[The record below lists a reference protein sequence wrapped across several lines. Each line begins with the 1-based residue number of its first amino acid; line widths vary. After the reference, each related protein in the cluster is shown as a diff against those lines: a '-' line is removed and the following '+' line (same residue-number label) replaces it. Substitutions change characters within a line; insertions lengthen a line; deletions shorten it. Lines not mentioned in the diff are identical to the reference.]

1 MREHNKISIEGAFGL
16 ERLTGFEAHV
26 MPGKHARAVIEG
38 IAGEID
44 TMERWQK
51 SEEEQEVTVK
61 HKGEAVFC
69 GLVEHASFEPVTKDV
84 YRVRI
89 HLISGSTALDRE
101 KVSMS
106 FQDTKLTYVDIAEK
120 AVSSTPGASILCTA
134 GKGEKPGRPMI
145 QYGETDWEFAARLAS
160 RVKAVL
166 YPEVCRHGAYL
177 WFGIPECG
185 EKGVKIEGEAYAHGI
200 SSRFYELG
208 GDKSGYKS
216 RDFEYYRVGCGQNH
230 GIGAKTAY
238 AGGMWRILE
247 KHIQLLQE
255 EFRYTYILG
264 RDAYAAAKPVYNPMF
279 VGQSIHG
286 TVIKTGGDAVRLYLK
301 IDKKQDVST
310 AHPYPWV
317 PDTGSVMYCMPETG
331 TKVSL
336 YFPDED
342 ERNAIAVN
350 CIRQNG
356 ASCSG
361 MSDPSKRAL
370 TTAEG
375 KRLYLEP
382 GMMGFDV
389 KSAGHAMSL
398 EDGKSISFRS
408 GTTVNICAVENIG
421 FFAKKITV
429 NSPQALNILRDPEN

>member
-1 MREHNKISIEGAFGL
+1 MREHNGIAIEGAFGL
-16 ERLTGFEAHV
+16 ERLTGFESHV

-51 SEEEQEVTVK
+51 SEGKQEVTVR

-84 YRVRI
+84 YQVKI

-101 KVSMS
+101 KESVS
-106 FQDTKLTYVDIAEK
+106 FQDTKLSYVEIAEK
-120 AVSSTPGASILCTA
+120 AISSTPGASVICTT

-145 QYGETDWEFAARLAS
+145 QYAETDWEFAARLAS

-166 YPEVCRHGAYL
+166 YPEVCRHGAYI

-185 EKGVKIEGEAYAHGI
+185 EKAVKIEAEEYGHGI

-208 GDKSGYKS
+208 GASAGLTS
-216 RDFEYYRVGCGQNH
+216 RDFEYYRVECTGNH
-230 GIGAKTAY
+230 SLGAKASY
-238 AGGMWRILE
+238 AGSTWRILE
-247 KHIQLLQE
+247 KHIRLVQE
-255 EFRYTYILG
+255 EFRFTYILG
-264 RDAYAAAKPVYNPMF
+264 RDALASAKPVYNPMF

-286 TVIKTGGDAVRLYLK
+286 TVIKTGGDAVRLHLK

-331 TKVSL
+331 TTVSL
-336 YFPDED
+336 YFPNED

-356 ASCSG
+356 ATCNG

-370 TTAEG
+370 TTTEG
-375 KRLYLEP
+375 KRFYFEP
-382 GMMGFDV
+382 GVMGLDV
-389 KSAGHAMSL
+389 KSSGNAVDMV
-398 EDGKSISFRS
+398 DDKSISFRS
-408 GTTVNICAVENIG
+408 GTTVSIFAVGNIG
-421 FFAKKITV
+421 LFAEKVIIR
-429 NSPQALNILRDPEN
+429 SPEAVNILRDPAN

>member
-1 MREHNKISIEGAFGL
+1 MREHNGITVEGAFGL
-16 ERLTGFEAHV
+16 ERLTEFESHI

-38 IAGEID
+38 IAGEVG

-51 SEEEQEVTVK
+51 SEGKQEVTVK
-61 HKGEAVFC
+61 YKGENVFC
-69 GLVEHASFEPVTKDV
+69 GLIEQASFEPVTKDV
-84 YRVRI
+84 YRVKI

-101 KVSMS
+101 KESVS
-106 FQDTKLTYVDIAEK
+106 FQNTKLSYVEIAEK
-120 AVSSTPGASILCTA
+120 AISSTRGASVICTA

-145 QYGETDWEFAARLAS
+145 QYAETDWEFAARLAS

-166 YPEVCRHGAYL
+166 YPEVCRHGAYI

-185 EKGVKIEGEAYAHGI
+185 EKAVKIEAKEYSHGI

-208 GDKSGYKS
+208 GEAEGMKA
-216 RDFEYYRVGCGQNH
+216 RDFEYYGVECQENYNL
-230 GIGAKTAY
+230 GAKTLY

-247 KHIQLLQE
+247 KHIRLVQE
-255 EFRYTYILG
+255 ELRFSYVLG
-264 RDAYAAAKPVYNPMF
+264 RDALATAKPAYNSMF

-286 TVIKTGGDAVRLYLK
+286 TVIKTGGDAVRLHLK

-310 AHPYPWV
+310 AYPYPWV
-317 PDTGSVMYCMPETG
+317 PDTGSVMYCMPEKG

-356 ASCSG
+356 ATCSG

-375 KRLYLEP
+375 KRMFLEP
-382 GMMGFDV
+382 QKIGFDIE
-389 KSAGHAMSL
+389 SAGHDMSL

-408 GTTVNICAVENIG
+408 GNMVNISVVKGIG
-421 FFAKKITV
+421 FSAKKVIIR
-429 NSPQALNILRDPEN
+429 SPEAINILRDPEN